1 MPIAPLTLPKFQL
14 NYKNTST
21 ENAMREAVVGEVT
34 KMLKAGESHMYV
46 IGYLESVLSYA
57 LEHMTKNQAERI
69 LQAYFYDRKLP
80 VNIS

>member
-1 MPIAPLTLPKFQL
+1 
-14 NYKNTST
+14 
-21 ENAMREAVVGEVT
+21 MREAVVGEVT
-34 KMLKAGESHMYV
+34 KMMKNESHMYV

-80 VNIS
+80 VKVSDDTREWLNKYGN